1 MAQIGGLNTSDY
13 KVRSGKD
20 ALALMG
26 TKGGALSILGDIF
39 GKTPAQENVEKQSQM
54 QQLAAANAYKQLQ
67 EQGRPEM
74 SARRQRLESIYDIAS
89 QGLTGQ
95 QRQLAQ
101 QNIERTQATAL
112 RDMSSLGGG
121 LRGVGTIQGQSA
133 DAMQQLA
140 AKDAN
145 LAQQGMLSAGQ
156 MLAGAEGEAEQYNTL
171 LPYEQLQQQYMAM
184 LGASQQNQMLAAN
197 LQTQQGQQNLQM
209 GMDVAGAGLGLAMGN
224 PSGLMGLAGG
234 GVGGSTQSLGGTSL
248 YQGGIGQGGYG
259 NGTFGQG
266 IANYNG

>member
-1 MAQIGGLNTSDY
+1 MSGLMAGMAGIAGAGLLISGGSMIASNRQA
-13 KVRSGKD
+13 KNAEKHVRE
-20 ALALMG
+20 LAG
-26 TKGGALSILGDIF
+26 
-39 GKTPAQENVEKQSQM
+39 Q
-54 QQLAAANAYKQLQ
+54 QQLAAANAYGQLQ
-67 EQGRPEM
+67 KQGRPEM

-101 QNIERTQATAL
+101 QDIQRTQATAL

-121 LRGVGTIQGQSA
+121 MRGVGTIQGQSA
-133 DAMQQLA
+133 DSMQQLA
-140 AKDAN
+140 AIDAN

-156 MLAGAEGEAEQYNTL
+156 MLAGAEGQAEQYNKL

-224 PSGLMGLAGG
+224 PSALMGLAGG
-234 GVGGSTQSLGGTSL
+234 GGSPQLNANNRVATTGKPP
-248 YQGGIGQGGYG
+248 
-259 NGTFGQG
+259 TF
-266 IANYNG
+266 

>member
-1 MAQIGGLNTSDY
+1 MAQIGGLDTSQI
-13 KVRSGKD
+13 SGKD
-20 ALALMG
+20 AAKYAIPVYGQAMM
-26 TKGGALSILGDIF
+26 LGDVF
-39 GKTPAQENVEKQSQM
+39 GKTPAQKNAEKQAQQ
-54 QQLAAANAYKQLQ
+54 QQLAAANSYQQLQ

-74 SARRQRLESIYDIAS
+74 SARKQRLESIYDIAS

-101 QNIERTQATAL
+101 QNIGRTQATAL
-112 RDMSSLGGG
+112 RDVSSLGGG

-133 DAMQQLA
+133 DAMQQLSA
-140 AKDAN
+140 TDAN

-156 MLAGAEGEAEQYNTL
+156 MLAGAEGEAEQYNKL
-171 LPYEQLQQQYMAM
+171 LPYEQLQQQYMSL

-224 PSGLMGLAGG
+224 PSGIMGLAGG
-234 GVGGSTQSLGGTSL
+234 GSTGGGTQSLGGGQGM
-248 YQGGIGQGGYG
+248 YQGFGQGGYG

>member
-1 MAQIGGLNTSDY
+1 MAQIGGLDTNDY
-13 KVRSGKD
+13 FGSGKD
-20 ALALMG
+20 TLKTLFTPKGHPLSLAM
-26 TKGGALSILGDIF
+26 DIF

-101 QNIERTQATAL
+101 QNIQRTQATAL

-140 AKDAN
+140 AEDAN

-156 MLAGAEGEAEQYNTL
+156 MLAGAEGEAEQYNKL

-184 LGASQQNQMLAAN
+184 LGASQQNQMLGIN
-197 LQTQQGQQNLQM
+197 MQTQRVQANAQA
-209 GMDVAGAGLGLAMGN
+209 GMDVGGSLMSLGMGGMPLGAAGG
-224 PSGLMGLAGG
+224 AGG
-234 GVGGSTQSLGGTSL
+234 GGAGMMPQTQSL
-248 YQGGIGQGGYG
+248 YQGGIGQGAYG

-266 IANYNG
+266 IANYKG

>member
-1 MAQIGGLNTSDY
+1 MAQIGGLNTSEFFKEGSSY
-13 KVRSGKD
+13 IPIYGQLKAVSQ
-20 ALALMG
+20 
-26 TKGGALSILGDIF
+26 IF
-39 GKTPAQENVEKQSQM
+39 GKTPAQENVEKQAQQ
-54 QQLAAANAYKQLQ
+54 QQLAAVKAYGQLQ

-101 QNIERTQATAL
+101 QDIQRTQATAL
-112 RDMSSLGGG
+112 RDVSSLGGG

-133 DAMQQLA
+133 DSMQQLA
-140 AKDAN
+140 ATDAN

-156 MLAGAEGEAEQYNTL
+156 MLAGAEGQAEQYNKL

-224 PSGLMGLAGG
+224 PSALMGLAGG
-234 GVGGSTQSLGGTSL
+234 GGSPQLNANNRVATT
-248 YQGGIGQGGYG
+248 GIPP
-259 NGTFGQG
+259 TF
-266 IANYNG
+266 

>member
-13 KVRSGKD
+13 FGSGKD
-20 ALALMG
+20 TLKTLF
-26 TKGGALSILGDIF
+26 TPKGNIFNVAGDIF
-39 GKTPAQENVEKQSQM
+39 GKTPAQENLEKQVQQ
-54 QQLAAANAYKQLQ
+54 QQLAAANAYQQLQ

-74 SARRQRLESIYDIAS
+74 SARQQRLESIYDIAS

-101 QNIERTQATAL
+101 QDIQRTQASAL

-121 LRGVGTIQGQSA
+121 LRGVGQIQGQSA
-133 DAMQQLA
+133 DAMQELA
-140 AKDAN
+140 VQDAQ

-156 MLAGAEGEAEQYNTL
+156 MLAGAEGEAEQYNKL
-171 LPYEQLQQQYMAM
+171 LPYEQMVQQYQAM

-209 GMDVAGAGLGLAMGN
+209 GMDVAGAVGGTLMGN
-224 PSGLMGLAGG
+224 PTALAGLMGSVGSSGG
-234 GVGGSTQSLGGTSL
+234 GMQQPSGSSIMYKGNQNNSLIDKSNYPNL
-248 YQGGIGQGGYG
+248 
-259 NGTFGQG
+259 FG
-266 IANYNG
+266 

>member
-1 MAQIGGLNTSDY
+1 MSGIMAGIAGAGLLISGGSMIASNRQA
-13 KVRSGKD
+13 KKAEKHVRE
-20 ALALMG
+20 LAG
-26 TKGGALSILGDIF
+26 
-39 GKTPAQENVEKQSQM
+39 Q
-54 QQLAAANAYKQLQ
+54 QQLAAANAYGQLQ

-101 QNIERTQATAL
+101 QDIQRTQATAL

-121 LRGVGTIQGQSA
+121 MRGVGTIQGQSA

-184 LGASQQNQMLAAN
+184 LGASQQNQMLGIN
-197 LQTQQGQQNLQM
+197 MQTQRVQANAQA
-209 GMDVAGAGLGLAMGN
+209 GMDVGGSLMSLGMGGMPLGAAGG
-224 PSGLMGLAGG
+224 AGG
-234 GVGGSTQSLGGTSL
+234 GGAGMMPQTQSL
-248 YQGGIGQGGYG
+248 YQGGIGQGAYG
-259 NGTFGQG
+259 NETFGQG
-266 IANYNG
+266 IANYKG